1 MLETLDAIDWKSLT
15 HAYGEASD
23 VPKLIRALA
32 SEHAGK
38 REGALEGLFSTI
50 WHQGTVYPASAAAVP
65 FLIALVGSDAQGDL
79 AAILELLAHLATGS
93 SYLDVHQHYEHFT
106 DERTTADFAARV
118 AEELRHVRAAKDAVV
133 RGDAVYARRLAHPDP
148 SVRIAAAYLLG
159 LCPTDVSRAAL
170 RATAVDD
177 EEPAVR
183 AVAAFALGCVADDA
197 LAPEVRALLEDPSEH
212 PAVRLYA
219 GFGLARSAAA
229 LSEAAIDAL
238 AGLVDD
244 AELFSQLDELH
255 ENAAGMSY
263 GPLADCLLGL
273 PPEVR
278 PRLVPALGRALA
290 QIRGR
295 DALGLATALLGLA
308 FGDTKLAEGA
318 GPEAL
323 TGEQRAALEALALAP
338 GAWRYANIESELR
351 EIGAPFTERA
361 ELARWLGVEL
371 TEDDEDDEGD
381 EGDEGDDDAADDED
395 DEEGVDVEP
404 PPLDAAELARLGRFA
419 ARLEEEG
426 WREAKQWFAFFQQM
440 GAAARVEPPA
450 VARYFGERANFELG
464 YWFYDRELS
473 RAVGECVTSEHLRL
487 VIAPKEGDEHVALR
501 VRVDEGSLDAVLA
514 ALIRHQDRATPSDF
528 TALAIELLA
537 ASSEV
542 LLETG
547 RAQRARLGRSGGS
560 A

>member
-32 SEHAGK
+32 SEHASK

-65 FLIALVGSDAQGDL
+65 FLIALAGSDAQGDL

-93 SYLDVHQHYEHFT
+93 SYLDAHQHFEHFA
-106 DERTTADFAARV
+106 DERASPDFAARV
-118 AEELRHVRAAKDAVV
+118 GEELRHVRAAKDAVV
-133 RGDAVYARRLAHPDP
+133 RGDAVYARRLGHPDP

-159 LCPTDVSRAAL
+159 LCATDVSRAGL
-170 RATAVDD
+170 RAAAVDD
-177 EEPAVR
+177 DEPAVR
-183 AVAAFALGCVADDA
+183 AVAAFALGSVADDA

-219 GFGLARSAAA
+219 GFGLARGAAA
-229 LSEAAIDAL
+229 LGEAAIDAL

-244 AELFSQLDELH
+244 AELFSQLEELH
-255 ENAAGMSY
+255 DNAAGMSY

-295 DALGLATALLGLA
+295 DALGLATALLRLA
-308 FGDTKLAEGA
+308 FGGQKLPEGA
-318 GPEAL
+318 GPESL
-323 TGEQRAALEALALAP
+323 RGEQRAALEALALAP
-338 GAWRYANIESELR
+338 GAWRYSNIELDLHEL
-351 EIGAPFTERA
+351 GVPCAERA

-371 TEDDEDDEGD
+371 TEDDEDDDED
-381 EGDEGDDDAADDED
+381 EGEDDAAPDDEGE
-395 DEEGVDVEP
+395 DEGADVEP
-404 PPLDAAELARLGRFA
+404 PALDAAALARLARFA
-419 ARLEEEG
+419 ARLDEEG
-426 WREAKQWFAFFQQM
+426 WREAKQWLAFFQQM
-440 GAAARVEPPA
+440 GGAARVEPPA
-450 VARYFGERANFELG
+450 VARYIGERANLELG

-473 RAVGECVTSEHLRL
+473 RAVGECVASEHLRL
-487 VIAPKEGDEHVALR
+487 VLAPKEGDEHVALR
-501 VRVDEGSLDAVLA
+501 VRVDEESLDAVLA
-514 ALIRHQDRATPSDF
+514 AVIRRQDRVTPSDF